1 MSAPAL
7 SVPSGVVR
15 AARIGSQ
22 EAFTPAPASWSL
34 EELCGRLTEISGMS
48 DSACL
53 TLAFSVVLDAQRHG
67 ETCAW
72 VTRHESCFFPVD
84 AWASGVDLEAL
95 PVIRMTDERAIV
107 RASDRLSRSGAFGLV
122 ICDLG
127 SGADKATA
135 LGRARPPTVPMAMQ
149 ARLRGLAHRHDMA
162 ILCLTR
168 KSSRI
173 PSIGSLVSL
182 RGEAQRHREANHF
195 VCRMNVLKDKHR
207 GPGWQYVETLRGP
220 EGLQWPW
227 ARGGAS
233 A

>member
-1 MSAPAL
+1 MQASALA
-7 SVPSGVVR
+7 VPSGVVR

-22 EAFTPAPASWSL
+22 QTFTPAPASWSL
-34 EELCGRLTEISGMS
+34 KELSGRLTEISGMS

-53 TLAFSVVLDAQRHG
+53 TLAFSVLLDAQRHG

-72 VTRHESCFFPVD
+72 VTRQESCFFPVD

-95 PVIRMTDERAIV
+95 PVIRVPDDHAIV
-107 RASDRLSRSGAFGLV
+107 RATDRLSRSGAFGLV
-122 ICDLG
+122 ISDLG
-127 SGADKATA
+127 SGSDKATA
-135 LGRARPPTVPMAMQ
+135 LGRVRPPAVPMAMQ

-168 KSSRI
+168 KSSSV

-182 RGEAQRHREANHF
+182 RAEAQRSREDGHF

-207 GPGWQYVETLRGP
+207 GPGWQYAEALRGP
-220 EGLQWPW
+220 EGLQ
-227 ARGGAS
+227 
-233 A
+233 